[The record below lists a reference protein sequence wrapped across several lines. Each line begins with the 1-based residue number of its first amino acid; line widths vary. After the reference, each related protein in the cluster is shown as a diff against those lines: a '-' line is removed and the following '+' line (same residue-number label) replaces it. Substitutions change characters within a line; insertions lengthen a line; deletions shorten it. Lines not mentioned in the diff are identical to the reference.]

1 MKFEPLGKLAI
12 DSFSMRIPV
21 QDVTVISNKLQQELV
36 HVWKGTGEIEKEIVV
51 NDLTETRHGVK
62 LTCKLTH
69 LQSTGFGMPEAFF
82 TLGVHSKLLGADY
95 LSGMC
100 ADDMQRLYDAVMSFE
115 IVDVPYDVF
124 CAARVTDVDVKQ
136 DFTAPRDMVKERMYY
151 MEESFKKSKAKKAG
165 VTAHYDAR
173 SKVYTG
179 HSFNDR
185 KMTAYLKHPY
195 MKVYDKTL
203 DMLKN
208 HNDFLKIHTGGHM
221 PEKLWRQEFTLKGKK
236 HMGMFEIDSTV
247 HGILSADQLKLS
259 NAGRHVMQA
268 LFEQLRVEKLKK
280 DIAPRDMADMR
291 FIWLLLNKTGMK
303 LSDIVD
309 VVTVDMDKSNKAKY
323 KARFE
328 ALDHCDAATVEKD
341 MWRQRIDDFL
351 NFGGNGQNLPYEGR
365 EK

>member
-1 MKFEPLGKLAI
+1 MKFEPVGKLAI

-21 QDVTVISNKLQQELV
+21 QDVAVISNKLQKELM
-36 HVWKGTGEIEKEIVV
+36 HVWKDTGEIEKQFVV
-51 NDLTETRHGVK
+51 NDLTETRQGVK

-69 LQSTGFGMPEAFF
+69 LQSTGFGVPESFF

-95 LSGMC
+95 LNGMC
-100 ADDMQRLYDAVMSFE
+100 ADDLQRLYDAVMGFE
-115 IVDVPYDVF
+115 IVQVSYDVF

-136 DFTAPRDMVKERMYY
+136 DFTAPRDMVKERMRY
-151 MEESFKKSKAKKAG
+151 MDESFKKSKTKKSG
-165 VTAHYDAR
+165 SVEHYDTR

-185 KMTAYLKHPY
+185 KMTTYLKHPY

-203 DMLKN
+203 DMLIN
-208 HNDFLKIHTGGHM
+208 HNDFLKIHTKGHM
-221 PEKLWRQEFTLKGKK
+221 PVNRWRQEFTLKGKK
-236 HMGMFEIDSTV
+236 HMAMFEIDSTV
-247 HGILSADQLKLS
+247 QGILSADQLKLS
-259 NAGRHVMQA
+259 NAGKHVMQA
-268 LFEQLRVEKLKK
+268 LFESLKVEKLKK

-341 MWRQRIDDFL
+341 MWRQKIDDFL
-351 NFGGNGQNLPYEGR
+351 NFGGSA
-365 EK
+365 

>member
-1 MKFEPLGKLAI
+1 MNFEPFGILAI
-12 DSFSMRIPV
+12 DSFNMRVPV

-36 HVWKGTGEIEKEIVV
+36 SYWKHTGEVEKEIVV

-62 LTCKLTH
+62 LTCKLTY
-69 LQSTGFGMPEAFF
+69 LQTSGHGVPDPFF
-82 TLGVHSKLLGADY
+82 TIGIHSKLLGANYLDGMNADY
-95 LSGMC
+95 
-100 ADDMQRLYDAVMSFE
+100 MQQLYDAVMDFGIVQMPFE
-115 IVDVPYDVF
+115 VF
-124 CAARVTDVDVKQ
+124 CAARVTDVDIKQ
-136 DFTAPRDMVKERMYY
+136 DFIAPRDMVKERMCYLDDH
-151 MEESFKKSKAKKAG
+151 FKKSKTKKAG
-165 VTAHYDAR
+165 STSHRDKS

-185 KMTAYLKHPY
+185 KMTAYIKHPY

-203 DMLKN
+203 DMLQN
-208 HNDFLKIHTGGHM
+208 HNKFLQIHTGGYV
-221 PEKLWRQEFTLKGKK
+221 PEKLWRQEFTLKGKS
-236 HMGMFEIDSTV
+236 HMAMFGIDSTV
-247 HGILSADQLKLS
+247 EGILAADQLKLA

-291 FIWLLLNKTGMK
+291 FIWLLLNKTAMK
-303 LSDIVD
+303 LSDVID

-341 MWRQRIDDFL
+341 MWRQKIDDFL

-365 EK
+365 KK

>member
-1 MKFEPLGKLAI
+1 MKFEPVGKLAI

-21 QDVTVISNKLQQELV
+21 QDVVVISNKLQKELM
-36 HVWKGTGEIEKEIVV
+36 HVWKDTGEIEKQFLV
-51 NDLTETRHGVK
+51 NDLTETRQGVK

-69 LQSTGFGMPEAFF
+69 LQSTGFGVPESFF

-95 LSGMC
+95 LNGMC
-100 ADDMQRLYDAVMSFE
+100 ADDMQRIYDAVMGFE
-115 IVDVPYDVF
+115 IVQVPYDVF

-136 DFTAPRDMVKERMYY
+136 DFAAPRDMVKERMRY
-151 MEESFKKSKAKKAG
+151 MDESFKKSKTKKSG
-165 VTAHYDAR
+165 SVEHYDAR

-185 KMTAYLKHPY
+185 KMTTYLKHPY

-203 DMLKN
+203 DMLIN
-208 HNDFLKIHTGGHM
+208 HNDFLKIHTKGHM
-221 PEKLWRQEFTLKGKK
+221 PVNRWRQEFTLKGKK
-236 HMGMFEIDSTV
+236 HMAMFEIDSTV
-247 HGILSADQLKLS
+247 QGILSADQLKLS
-259 NAGRHVMQA
+259 NAGKHVMQA
-268 LFEQLRVEKLKK
+268 LFDSLKVEKLKK

-341 MWRQRIDDFL
+341 MWRQKIDDFL
-351 NFGGNGQNLPYEGR
+351 NFGGSA
-365 EK
+365 